1 MTEGHIS
8 QHIVGFVHLLRAM
21 GVSVGTGNL
30 LDFAAALTYVTVTD
44 REALHDAALCT
55 LIAKADD
62 MPIFES
68 AFAFYFRRLSALDVQ
83 ETTLPVIRVPQRPLR
98 LPRRKTG
105 AGDDNEGDTPDNLEE
120 QKVGATMVY
129 SGSETLRTRD
139 FGSYSHDEVQ
149 QARDM
154 MRRMKWRPAMRRT
167 RRTRRDKRR
176 THYKAE
182 APTLAK
188 CSTTGTIHL
197 YHRAYYVDGDLYYK
211 GKLVVPA
218 KVSA

>member
-21 GVSVGTGNL
+21 GVRVGTGNL

-83 ETTLPVIRVPQRPLR
+83 ETALPVIRIPQRPLR
-98 LPRRKTG
+98 LPRRKPG
-105 AGDDNEGDTPDNLEE
+105 AGDDNEGDNPDDLEE

-154 MRRMKWRPAMRRT
+154 MRRMKWRPALRRT
-167 RRTRRDKRR
+167 RRSRRDKRR
-176 THYKAE
+176 
-182 APTLAK
+182 
-188 CSTTGTIHL
+188 GVI
-197 YHRAYYVDGDLYYK
+197 DLR
-211 GKLVVPA
+211 
-218 KVSA
+218 SIMRSSMRSSSWSN